1 MPEPGDLPSF
11 PSDEEEP
18 LSLDRDVAESLRD
31 VVRSWKS
38 SPLRLFNGTQY
49 PCDPPPK
56 GAPPIVL
63 MELFLLEPTE
73 RAWLRKGTLAMLSG
87 VVGDVLKVLDP
98 LNAGSHAWGEVT
110 VLRDDR
116 ELAFPPLRALFMGS
130 R

>member
-1 MPEPGDLPSF
+1 MAEPDDF
-11 PSDEEEP
+11 SDEEEP

-31 VVRSWKS
+31 VVRSLNS

-56 GAPPIVL
+56 GAPPILL

-73 RAWLRKGTLAMLSG
+73 RAWLRKGTLAMLAG
-87 VVGDVLKVLDP
+87 VVGDVLM
-98 LNAGSHAWGEVT
+98 GEVT

-116 ELAFPPLRALFMGS
+116 ELAFPPLRALFMGV